1 MACNCDPC
9 NKCSAANASKH
20 TNCSTLNIGLCNP
33 LAHSYCSC
41 YYNPT
46 RLNIED
52 DFEYLYLY
60 KILIRLQCVYVRV
73 SLCVYV
79 ELDITNTLGYN
90 LSYPK
95 LQC

>member
-1 MACNCDPC
+1 MTCNCDPC
-9 NKCSAANASKH
+9 NRCGGANSG

-41 YYNPT
+41 YYYPT

-60 KILIRLQCVYVRV
+60 KILIRLPYVYMCV
-73 SLCVYV
+73 CVCVCV
-79 ELDITNTLGYN
+79 ELSTTNTLCYN